1 MIGNNADTSAESI
14 SLGGVTVAS
23 SGQGN
28 NGVWTSAP
36 GFVGKTIS
44 TSTPLTYTNTNGGQ
58 GLWLY
63 AIEVNGVI
71 LVDSPSSQIDSLVD
85 VPTNYG
91 TDTGVG
97 GEVRGNYAT
106 LLDQYVTDKTRL
118 TMANGNL
125 DVTFNNSGS
134 SSSALSSIGVSSGK
148 WYAEFTCTQTGSYY
162 AFVGIASTSI
172 SNIDSLGYGD
182 TYAYLNNS
190 GNKMSNGSSVAYGA
204 TWTAGDV
211 IGVALDLT
219 AGTLTFYKNGTSQGQ
234 AYSSISGTYI
244 IGCSGFQSWKFS
256 ANFGQRPFAYAAPS
270 GFKALNTANLPAPVV
285 TKPDQVFQAKT
296 YQGTGSTQS
305 ITGLAFSP
313 DFVWIKDRSAG
324 NYHTLQD
331 VVRGATKDLY
341 SNTTDAEGT
350 QANSLNAF
358 NSNGFTVGTAGW
370 VNTNNNAYISWCWD
384 AGTTTVSNTQGSI
397 TSQVRANAS
406 AGFSIV
412 TYTGNAT
419 AGATVGHGLGSPLG
433 LYIIKNRD
441 AVQPWIVLGSAID
454 TTGANGVLI
463 LNSTA
468 ARTTSATTTATNS
481 TTFPLS
487 QYADV
492 NGSGQ
497 KHVAYCFAPVSGYSS
512 FGSYVGNGSSDGPM
526 ITTMFRPRWIMI
538 KPLYQYDGGGA
549 TLAST
554 AWYIYDSARGTYNG
568 NGAILGANNSYAEEN
583 NATDIDFLSNGFKLR
598 NSRAVNTSSGA
609 IYAAFAEAPFNYA
622 RAR

>member
-1 MIGNNADTSAESI
+1 
-14 SLGGVTVAS
+14 
-23 SGQGN
+23 
-28 NGVWTSAP
+28 
-36 GFVGKTIS
+36 
-44 TSTPLTYTNTNGGQ
+44 
-58 GLWLY
+58 
-63 AIEVNGVI
+63 
-71 LVDSPSSQIDSLVD
+71 
-85 VPTNYG
+85 
-91 TDTGVG
+91 VG

-285 TKPDQVFQAKT
+285 TKPSTVFDTKLYT
-296 YQGTGSTQS
+296 GNGSTQTIS
-305 ITGLAFSP
+305 GLGFSP
-313 DFVWIKDRSAG
+313 DLIWTKPRNEVSSHVLFDI
-324 NYHTLQD
+324 
-331 VVRGATKDLY
+331 VRGTNLALY
-341 SNTTDAEGT
+341 SNATTAET
-350 QANSLNAF
+350 TETTSLTAF
-358 NSNGFTVGTAGW
+358 NSDGFSLGA
-370 VNTNNNAYISWCWD
+370 NNNVNKSTITYAAWTWD

-397 TSQVRANAS
+397 TSSVRANAT
-406 AGFSIV
+406 AGFSIISW
-412 TYTGNAT
+412 TSPSNTNT
-419 AGATVGHGLGSPLG
+419 SWTVGHGLNVAPSF
-433 LYIIKNRD
+433 YIVKQR
-441 AVQPWIVLGSAID
+441 
-454 TTGANGVLI
+454 
-463 LNSTA
+463 
-468 ARTTSATTTATNS
+468 SATSGWTVYHSALGATQYLNLSSTNAAQTNS
-481 TTFPLS
+481 SIWNNTAPTSTVFS
-487 QYADV
+487 CGGSS
-492 NGSGQ
+492 GSGFFDTNTTQ
-497 KHVAYCFAPVSGYSS
+497 ITYAFAPVSGYSS
-512 FGSYVGNGSSDGPM
+512 FGSYTGNGSADGPFVY
-526 ITTMFRPRWIMI
+526 TGFRPRWLMVKSTGSGAWIMHDTSRN
-538 KPLYQYDGGGA
+538 PYNASVMELQANDA
-549 TLAST
+549 TSEYNT
-554 AWYIYDSARGTYNG
+554 NTFSAGDRF
-568 NGAILGANNSYAEEN
+568 
-583 NATDIDFLSNGFKLR
+583 DILSNGFKSR
-598 NSRAVNTSSGA
+598 TSNSYNNSSGSTY
-609 IYAAFAEAPFNYA
+609 IYAAFAESPFQYA

>member
-1 MIGNNADTSAESI
+1 
-14 SLGGVTVAS
+14 
-23 SGQGN
+23 
-28 NGVWTSAP
+28 
-36 GFVGKTIS
+36 
-44 TSTPLTYTNTNGGQ
+44 
-58 GLWLY
+58 
-63 AIEVNGVI
+63 
-71 LVDSPSSQIDSLVD
+71 
-85 VPTNYG
+85 
-91 TDTGVG
+91 VG

-285 TKPDQVFQAKT
+285 TKPSTVMDVALYT
-296 YQGTGSTQS
+296 GTGSNLAV
-305 ITGLAFSP
+305 TGLGFSP
-313 DFVWIKDRSAG
+313 DFIWTKARSAVDNHILIDQIRGVG
-324 NYHTLQD
+324 NIL
-331 VVRGATKDLY
+331 L
-341 SNTTDAEGT
+341 SNST
-350 QANSLNAF
+350 QAESAYSAF
-358 NSNGFTVGTAGW
+358 VSFDSNGFTKAAAES
-370 VNTNNNAYISWCWD
+370 VNGRTYAAWCWD

-397 TSQVRANAS
+397 TSSVRANAT
-406 AGFSIV
+406 AGFSIISW
-412 TYTGNAT
+412 TSPSNTNT
-419 AGATVGHGLGSPLG
+419 SWTVGHGLNVAPSF
-433 LYIIKNRD
+433 YIVKQR
-441 AVQPWIVLGSAID
+441 
-454 TTGANGVLI
+454 
-463 LNSTA
+463 
-468 ARTTSATTTATNS
+468 SATSGWTVYHSALGATQYLNLSSTNAAQTNS
-481 TTFPLS
+481 SIWNNTAPTSTVFS
-487 QYADV
+487 CGGSS
-492 NGSGQ
+492 GSGFFDTNTTQ
-497 KHVAYCFAPVSGYSS
+497 ITYAFAPVSGYSS
-512 FGSYVGNGSSDGPM
+512 FGSYTGNGSADGPFVY
-526 ITTMFRPRWIMI
+526 TGFRPRWLMVKSTGSGAWIMHDTSRN
-538 KPLYQYDGGGA
+538 PYNASVMELQANDA
-549 TLAST
+549 TSEYNT
-554 AWYIYDSARGTYNG
+554 NTFSAGDRF
-568 NGAILGANNSYAEEN
+568 
-583 NATDIDFLSNGFKLR
+583 DILSNGFKSR
-598 NSRAVNTSSGA
+598 TSNSYNNSSGSTY
-609 IYAAFAEAPFNYA
+609 IYAAFAESPFQYA